1 MPMPA
6 LLTMLCLLGV
16 TFYVRF
22 LQALCKEC
30 RARRVFS
37 WMRLRVP
44 SNLYAFPQ
52 EREQKKPVGRAA

>member
-22 LQALCKEC
+22 LVALCKEC
-30 RARRVFS
+30 RTHRVLS
-37 WMRLRVP
+37 WMRLRAP

-52 EREQKKPVGRAA
+52 EREHKEPVRRAA

>member
-1 MPMPA
+1 MPVPA

-22 LQALCKEC
+22 LLAVCKEC
-30 RARRVFS
+30 RTRQVFS
-37 WMRLRVP
+37 WMRLRAP

-52 EREQKKPVGRAA
+52 GREDKKPVRRAA